1 MSIVEGKRV
10 VVTGVLT
17 DSSIAFHVAKLLQD
31 NGAKIVLTSFGRAM
45 SLTERISKRLSK
57 PVKVFEYIGR
67 ASERCSWAAY

>member
-45 SLTERISKRLSK
+45 TLTERIS
-57 PVKVFEYIGR
+57 
-67 ASERCSWAAY
+67 